1 MAGVT
6 YVALDLATP
15 ESIAVCAAEV
25 LAHGVPEV
33 LVNNAGESQ
42 SGPFEELPRDAVE
55 RLFQVNVVGHVDFTQ
70 RLVPA
75 MRQAGRGKVIGDR
88 RGLGGGPAQA
98 VLRTPIRR
106 EDRLPPVPGR
116 PGAVDSQPHRTA
128 PRSARSAASRRV
140 FV

>member
-33 LVNNAGESQ
+33 LVNNA
-42 SGPFEELPRDAVE
+42 VE

-70 RLVPA
+70 RL
-75 MRQAGRGKVIGDR
+75 
-88 RGLGGGPAQA
+88 
-98 VLRTPIRR
+98 
-106 EDRLPPVPGR
+106 
-116 PGAVDSQPHRTA
+116 A
-128 PRSARSAASRRV
+128 PR
-140 FV
+140 

>member
-75 MRQAGRGKVIGDR
+75 MRQAGRQGDR
-88 RGLGGGPAQA
+88 
-98 VLRTPIRR
+98 
-106 EDRLPPVPGR
+106 
-116 PGAVDSQPHRTA
+116 
-128 PRSARSAASRRV
+128 
-140 FV
+140 

>member
-70 RLVPA
+70 RL
-75 MRQAGRGKVIGDR
+75 
-88 RGLGGGPAQA
+88 
-98 VLRTPIRR
+98 
-106 EDRLPPVPGR
+106 
-116 PGAVDSQPHRTA
+116 A
-128 PRSARSAASRRV
+128 PR
-140 FV
+140 

>member
-25 LAHGVPEV
+25 LAHGVPDV

-55 RLFQVNVVGHVDFTQ
+55 GLFQVNVVGHVDFTQ

-88 RGLGGGPAQA
+88 RGRG
-98 VLRTPIRR
+98 
-106 EDRLPPVPGR
+106 EDCLPPVPGR
-116 PGAVDSQPHRTA
+116 PGAVDAQPHRAA
-128 PRSARSAASRRV
+128 PRSEGSAASRRV